1 MATTLTLPVQGMSCG
16 GCENAVTR
24 AVGAMTGVSGVTA
37 SHTAAEVV
45 VTYDPAL
52 VTPADITQKIGRLGY
67 AVGTS

>member
-1 MATTLTLPVQGMSCG
+1 MASVLTLPVQGMSCG

-24 AVGAMTGVSGVTA
+24 AVGTMGGVSAVTA
-37 SHTAAEVV
+37 SHTSAQVV

-67 AVGTS
+67 TVTG